1 MQNSEPLTSSNTEQL
16 VSQLSNNLL
25 LHAILEQEAVKMGYG
40 QIMVNVEIKD
50 GVADIKTLN
59 IVINQR
65 IRY

>member
-1 MQNSEPLTSSNTEQL
+1 MQNSEPLTSSNTEAL
-16 VSQLSNNLL
+16 ASQLSKNLL
-25 LHAILEQEAVKMGYG
+25 LHTILEQEAIKMGYG